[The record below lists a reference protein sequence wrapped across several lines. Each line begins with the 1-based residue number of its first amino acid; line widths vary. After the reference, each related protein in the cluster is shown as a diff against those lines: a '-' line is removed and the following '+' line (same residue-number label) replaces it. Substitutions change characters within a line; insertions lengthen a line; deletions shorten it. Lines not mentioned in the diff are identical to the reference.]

1 MLACFEGEPPKTLGF
16 QVSLFRHVSR
26 SVGRAGGSDLQMAV
40 EVDDTDWTVG
50 TIDAAE
56 KG

>member
-16 QVSLFRHVSR
+16 QVSLFRYVSR